1 MCWPCVVR
9 GGRGKTADALAVLA
23 AAGAAAAVPGK
34 RNKKTRPAGGLVFLQ
49 QETIFGA
56 QGQKLVICLLEHSMT
71 KLGNLK
77 TSLK

>member
-1 MCWPCVVR
+1 MRRLFWLR
-9 GGRGKTADALAVLA
+9 RELQRLYREKGIK
-23 AAGAAAAVPGK
+23 
-34 RNKKTRPAGGLVFLQ
+34 NKARGGLVFLQ

-56 QGQKLVICLLEHSMT
+56 QGQELVICLLEHSMT

>member
-9 GGRGKTADALAVLA
+9 GGRGKTADAPAVLA

-34 RNKKTRPAGGLVFLQ
+34 RNKKQGPRGPCFLQ

-56 QGQKLVICLLEHSMT
+56 QGQELVICLLEHSMT

>member
-1 MCWPCVVR
+1 MRRLFWLR
-9 GGRGKTADALAVLA
+9 RELRRLYREKGIK
-23 AAGAAAAVPGK
+23 
-34 RNKKTRPAGGLVFLQ
+34 NKARGGLVFLQ

>member
-1 MCWPCVVR
+1 MRRLFWLR
-9 GGRGKTADALAVLA
+9 RELRRLYREKGIK
-23 AAGAAAAVPGK
+23 
-34 RNKKTRPAGGLVFLQ
+34 NKARGGLVFLQ

-56 QGQKLVICLLEHSMT
+56 QGQELVICLLEHSMT

>member
-1 MCWPCVVR
+1 MRRLFWLR
-9 GGRGKTADALAVLA
+9 RELRRLYREKGIK
-23 AAGAAAAVPGK
+23 
-34 RNKKTRPAGGLVFLQ
+34 NKARGGLVFLQ

-56 QGQKLVICLLEHSMT
+56 QGQERVICLLEHSMT